1 MVEVAGLEGITG
13 VPKEGMLNVIPVT
26 AYRKEEWITA
36 TGSVT
41 GERVLIQETIM
52 PGTAMA
58 EGMTRLQTRETIIT
72 DGEIIAAG
80 MMTLLLQQA
89 RQAIGGM
96 LIETTALK
104 EDKRMQRRKITPEK
118 METIHAGVA

>member
-1 MVEVAGLEGITG
+1 MVEVAGWEGITG
-13 VPKEGMLNVIPVT
+13 APKEGMLNVIPVT

-41 GERVLIQETIM
+41 GERILIQETIM

-89 RQAIGGM
+89 RQTIGGM